1 MRDKLIYIVCWTFAT
16 LLFSCSND
24 AVDEPLALTRSLL
37 SVGLV
42 DEGDVDRQEEIK
54 TIRFIVFNRVSG
66 DVKLDVN
73 EHVILANPTT
83 ATDVKAHF
91 LKVIPDNDIMVI
103 VIANE
108 PQSLTSEL
116 DGITSLWAL
125 QEIDYNIASILNSNG
140 EIVSSTGMPM
150 TGVIRG
156 ISVVPD
162 ETKTVKMVIERAV
175 ARVDIFLEATDGGAV
190 TGYTAGSSSVTLH
203 SFTRNSYFVMG
214 NEANGTRDN
223 ADPSKNYGKV
233 MEDVPVSDLLVETW
247 TAAATET
254 WSYSSATGAVNRKL
268 LCSFY
273 AAERIFKSDYSDRLA
288 VSMTNILKGPPDI
301 TGITGKVIE
310 TIIKVDDSGT
320 PVAQP
325 FTEIRRNNVYQI
337 VAKVG
342 KVGIQILTITV
353 ENWGAREDVDLEIE
367 L

>member
-1 MRDKLIYIVCWTFAT
+1 MRKKLLHIIYLAFISF
-16 LLFSCSND
+16 LFSCSN
-24 AVDEPLALTRSLL
+24 AVDELLPLTRAQL
-37 SVGLV
+37 SIGLV
-42 DEGDVDRQEEIK
+42 NNGDLDRQEEIK
-54 TIRFIVFNRVSG
+54 TIRFIVFNHASG
-66 DVKLDVN
+66 VARLDVN
-73 EHVILANPTT
+73 EHIILSTPGT
-83 ATDVKAHF
+83 ATDISAQL
-91 LKVIPDNDIMVI
+91 LKVAPDNDIMVI
-103 VIANE
+103 VIVNE
-108 PQSLTSEL
+108 PHSLTSEL
-116 DGITSLWAL
+116 DGITSLWGL
-125 QEIDYNIASILNSNG
+125 QNVDYNIASILNSDG

-175 ARVDIFLEATDGGAV
+175 ARVDIFLEATNGGAI

-233 MEDVPVSDLLVETW
+233 MEDVPVSDLLAETW

-254 WSYSSATGAVNRKL
+254 WSYSSATGVANRKL

-288 VSMTNILKGPPDI
+288 VSMTNILKGPPDV
-301 TGITGKVIE
+301 TGITRKVIE
-310 TIIKVDDSGT
+310 TITKVDDSGT

-353 ENWGAREDVDLEIE
+353 EDWGEQEDVDLEVD

>member
-1 MRDKLIYIVCWTFAT
+1 
-16 LLFSCSND
+16 
-24 AVDEPLALTRSLL
+24 
-37 SVGLV
+37 
-42 DEGDVDRQEEIK
+42 
-54 TIRFIVFNRVSG
+54 
-66 DVKLDVN
+66 
-73 EHVILANPTT
+73 
-83 ATDVKAHF
+83 
-91 LKVIPDNDIMVI
+91 
-103 VIANE
+103 
-108 PQSLTSEL
+108 
-116 DGITSLWAL
+116 
-125 QEIDYNIASILNSNG
+125 
-140 EIVSSTGMPM
+140 M

-156 ISVVPD
+156 ISVVSE
-162 ETKTVKMVIERAV
+162 ETKTVEMVIERAV

-190 TGYTAGSSSVTLH
+190 TGYTNGSTSVTLH
-203 SFTRNSYFVMG
+203 NFTRNSYFVMG

-233 MEDVPVSDLLVETW
+233 MEDVPVSDLLAETW

-254 WSYSSATGAVNRKL
+254 WSYSSATGAANRKL

-288 VSMTNILKGPPDI
+288 VSMTNILKGPPDV

-310 TIIKVDDSGT
+310 TITKVDDSGT

-353 ENWGAREDVDLEIE
+353 EDWGTQQDIDLEMD

>member
-1 MRDKLIYIVCWTFAT
+1 MGNKLLHIIYLPFIF
-16 LLFSCSND
+16 LLFSCSN
-24 AVDEPLALTRSLL
+24 AVDDLLPLTRAQLSINLL
-37 SVGLV
+37 N
-42 DEGDVDRQEEIK
+42 EGDLERQEEIK
-54 TIRFIVFNRVSG
+54 TIRFIVFNHASG
-66 DVKLDVN
+66 VARLDVN
-73 EHVILANPTT
+73 KRVVLYTPGT
-83 ATDVKAHF
+83 ATDITAQL
-91 LKVIPDNDIMVI
+91 LKVVPDNDIMVI
-103 VIANE
+103 VIVNE
-108 PQSLTSEL
+108 PQSLISEL
-116 DGITSLWAL
+116 DGIGNLGAL
-125 QEIDYNIASILNSNG
+125 QEIDYNIAGILNSDG
-140 EIVSSTGMPM
+140 EIISSTGMPM

-156 ISVVPD
+156 ISVAPD

-233 MEDVPVSDLLVETW
+233 MEDVPVSDLLAETW

-254 WSYSSATGAVNRKL
+254 WSYSSVTGAVNRKL

-301 TGITGKVIE
+301 TGITEKVIE

-353 ENWGAREDVDLEIE
+353 ENWGAREDVDLEME